1 MIWLSDVD
9 LCLWLID
16 ANDLI
21 EWCRFVSQCVA
32 VCCSVLQYDSWTRT
46 IWLSDVDLRYSVLQ
60 CAAVCCSVLQCV
72 AVWLID
78 TNDIIAWCRFVSMSR
93 VYQCLCTNRHRR
105 RRLWV
110 VSMSHTATHCSTLQH
125 IETQID
131 ITQSYHLCLWV
142 VFISVYELWRWGGYD

>member
-78 TNDIIAWCRFVSMSR
+78 TNDRIEWSRFVLQRVAVCCSVLQCAAVCCSMTRRHERYDCVMLICVYESFLSVSMSCDYG
-93 VYQCLCTNRHRR
+93 V
-105 RRLWV
+105 
-110 VSMSHTATHCSTLQH
+110 ATISKLLQ
-125 IETQID
+125 IVN
-131 ITQSYHLCLWV
+131 LFCKRAL
-142 VFISVYELWRWGGYD
+142 